1 MSDILSQFSTKLKD
15 IVFRFA
21 LGLLDDREAAKDTAQ
36 DVFEKLWKKRNT
48 METNGNIEALSIKIT
63 RDLCMDRLRHQSMK
77 REKMKTF
84 KNEKEHLYQKT
95 GYDVMELAEITK
107 ELIRKLPEKQKMVIH
122 LRDVEQYEF
131 EEISEMM
138 GIEIQA
144 IRMNLS
150 RARRT
155 IKEKLEKITN
165 YGLQ

>member
-1 MSDILSQFSTKLKD
+1 MSDILSQFSTILKD

-21 LGLLDDREAAKDTAQ
+21 LRLLGDREDAKDTTQ
-36 DVFEKLWKKRNT
+36 DVFEKLWKKRNS
-48 METNGNIEALSIKIT
+48 METYGNIEALSIKMT

-77 REKMKTF
+77 REKMKII

-95 GYDVMELAEITK
+95 EYDVMELAEITK

>member
-1 MSDILSQFSTKLKD
+1 MSDTLSQFSTILKD

-21 LGLLDDREAAKDTAQ
+21 LRLLGNREDAKDISQ
-36 DVFEKLWKKRNT
+36 DVFEKLWKKRNA
-48 METNGNIEALSIKIT
+48 MKYHGNIEALSIKMT

-77 REKMKTF
+77 REKMKTIN
-84 KNEKEHLYQKT
+84 NEREHLYQKT
-95 GYDVMELAEITK
+95 EYDVMELTEITK
-107 ELIRKLPEKQKMVIH
+107 ELIKKLPEKQKIVIH

-131 EEISEMM
+131 EEISEML

-144 IRMNLS
+144 VRMNLS

-165 YGLQ
+165 YGL